1 MKILK
6 LLQTLLVTSI
16 FILGALFPS
25 IWILLFILVYIN
37 KDRETKKHNRKAF
50 SRPKPIVDISL
61 NPITEST
68 YTPVDLAPSRSNL
81 IFTDLNNYKDFKQ
94 DYLRTSQW
102 NTLRKHILKRDNYTC
117 QACSSRNIPLEVHHI
132 SYTNFMQ
139 EKDTDLIAVCR
150 SCHQSIHD
158 RLGYDYNTIFSIN
171 S

>member
-6 LLQTLLVTSI
+6 LLQTILVTSI
-16 FILGALFPS
+16 FILGALFPP

-37 KDRETKKHNRKAF
+37 KDRETKKHNRKVF
-50 SRPKPIVDISL
+50 SRPKPTVDIIS
-61 NPITEST
+61 NPIIEST
-68 YTPVDLAPSRSNL
+68 YIPVDLPPSRSNL
-81 IFTDLNNYKDFKQ
+81 VFTDLNNYKDFKQ